1 MMSYDHVTYT
11 PSEDVTTE
19 STDDLDEIEII
30 STQIIRLEAPK
41 RPVRILT
48 STIESREEEVRRKR
62 INRIVG
68 FFAALIFLTCIALVF
83 STLMMSKDI
92 DELVRNSNESSA
104 K

>member
-41 RPVRILT
+41 LPVRILN
-48 STIESREEEVRRKR
+48 STIESREAEIRRKR

-68 FFAALIFLTCIALVF
+68 FFAALICLTCIALVF

-92 DELVRNSNESSA
+92 DELGRYY
-104 K
+104 